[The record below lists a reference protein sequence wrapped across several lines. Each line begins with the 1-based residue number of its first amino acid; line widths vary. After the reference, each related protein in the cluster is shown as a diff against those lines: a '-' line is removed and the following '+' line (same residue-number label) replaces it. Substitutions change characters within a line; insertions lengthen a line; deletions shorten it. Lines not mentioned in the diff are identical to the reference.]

1 MIRYVLAASA
11 LALVAA
17 CGQNASP
24 PEPPTP
30 SAQAPTTAPLAAN
43 VMSSAAFV
51 QTVANSDA
59 FEIQS
64 SQLAAQSAGRQD
76 VKEFAAMMVRDHTA
90 TSRELSA
97 LAPQLNLTPP
107 SPQLDAGKQRQIDSL
122 REQNGETF
130 DDAYLDAQV
139 AAHRDAVS
147 LFENFAAN
155 GEPGR
160 LRDWAT
166 TTLPKLREHLDHVQG
181 LENAT

>member
-1 MIRYVLAASA
+1 MIRYMLAASTLA
-11 LALVAA
+11 LAAA
-17 CGQNASP
+17 CGQNASAPETASSTVQTP
-24 PEPPTP
+24 P
-30 SAQAPTTAPLAAN
+30 TAPLAAN
-43 VMSSAAFV
+43 VMSSADFV

-64 SQLAAQSAGRQD
+64 SQLAAQRAGRQD
-76 VKEFAAMMVRDHTA
+76 VKDFAAMMVRDHTA